1 MDPLTLGLLMGGTS
15 LASGGLNY
23 LGSQQAAK
31 AQSGAAQQA
40 GILGLIAQQQA
51 IAQQQQQQK
60 QAVDALTQYG
70 TQAQSSLANQQA
82 RAENLG
88 QQYLTQGVGYQQ
100 PYMQT
105 GTQATNQLAA
115 MYAPGGQYGQMP
127 TIAQIQMDPSYAWRF
142 QQGQQATQNAIAAGL
157 GGASVGGSALKAIND
172 YGQNAASQEYQNAY
186 QRFMQQAQLQ
196 TGALQNLSGQ
206 GAGAA
211 QVASGLAG
219 QTGANAANL
228 YGTTGAN
235 QANLYGSTGQNI
247 ANVATGTGANAANLY
262 GTTGQNLASTYGTT
276 GSNLANTYTGTGQQL
291 AGNYNQL
298 GQNLG
303 QGYANMG
310 AANASA
316 YMGPT
321 NLMAALAGQAIQGGM
336 TALGAGGFGGGGAL
350 SNVVGAMG
358 NRPVPTY
365 G

>member
-172 YGQNAASQEYQNAY
+172 YGQNAASQEYSNAY
-186 QRFMQQAQLQ
+186 NRFMQQAQLQ
-196 TGALQNLSGQ
+196 TGALQNLAGT
-206 GAGAA
+206 GASAA
-211 QVASGLAG
+211 QTASQLAG
-219 QTGANAANL
+219 QTGNTLAQGA
-228 YGTTGAN
+228 YG
-235 QANLYGSTGQNI
+235 TGQNQ
-247 ANVATGTGANAANLY
+247 AQAALNTGGNI
-262 GTTGQNLASTYGTT
+262 GQA
-276 GSNLANTYTGTGQQL
+276 YTG
-291 AGNYNQL
+291 
-298 GQNLG
+298 NL
-303 QGYANMG
+303 
-310 AANASA
+310 
-316 YMGPT
+316 PT
-321 NLMAALAGQAIQGGM
+321 MAALTGTSPYGSAMENAAQARASGYVGGTSALGNALQGGVNGM
-336 TALGAGGFGGGGAL
+336 LAYSMLNRMPQSNAAMSGSGYMYGTPSAAGYGAGYNPGFLGA
-350 SNVVGAMG
+350 
-358 NRPVPTY
+358 PTV
-365 G
+365 